1 MNEKSAEK
9 AVGEPKAFPLK
20 WALRGVA
27 VAGVA
32 AVVYIIVQASIN
44 PQRETDL
51 KSLAKGEMAKFEV
64 PLEAASPPAAS
75 FLDANGAPK
84 RIADFRFD
92 RKLSQ

>member
-9 AVGEPKAFPLK
+9 TAGEPKAFPLK

-51 KSLAKGEMAKFEV
+51 KSLAKG
-64 PLEAASPPAAS
+64 
-75 FLDANGAPK
+75 
-84 RIADFRFD
+84 
-92 RKLSQ
+92 